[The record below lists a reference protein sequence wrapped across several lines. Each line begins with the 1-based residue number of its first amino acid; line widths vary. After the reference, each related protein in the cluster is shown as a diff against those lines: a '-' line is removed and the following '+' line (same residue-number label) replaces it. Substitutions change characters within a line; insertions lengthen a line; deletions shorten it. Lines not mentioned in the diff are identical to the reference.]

1 MLWGTPRANRLPARV
16 GHEPGLSIRP
26 QQICPGGWGVGRHW
40 GASTKLGVSGP
51 TSLSIHPCPPWCQT
65 PRMCLSLIL
74 RTTPKAGKKLDNSP
88 KVTQP
93 ENGRE
98 PGVEARSVRLQKV
111 LWTHGIQRCGPH
123 TPGAYRSMEEK
134 VRAMQG
140 RVWEIPVKGWGPG
153 GMGNPERRSLLKGR
167 GETRTQFCLRLKPL
181 GSALLQAASPSCR
194 SLGRQG
200 KCRLREQWPDKYKLV
215 PCPSPPPQRP
225 PGLQKEERRSQHH
238 LQAPDI
244 VWHPE
249 TFNPEMFHV

>member
-1 MLWGTPRANRLPARV
+1 MRDSPSQQAACPSWPRA
-16 GHEPGLSIRP
+16 GLSIRQ
-26 QQICPGGWGVGRHW
+26 QQIRPGGWGVGRHW

-123 TPGAYRSMEEK
+123 TPGAYRSMEER
-134 VRAMQG
+134 VRAMPG
-140 RVWEIPVKGWGPG
+140 RAWEIPVKGWGPG
-153 GMGNPERRSLLKGR
+153 GCGIQR
-167 GETRTQFCLRLKPL
+167 GEAFWKAEVNREP
-181 GSALLQAASPSCR
+181 GSACAWSRGAPHCCRLPLQAAGARDGRESVSFENTDLTNINSSPVLRPLLKVHLASR
-194 SLGRQG
+194 KG
-200 KCRLREQWPDKYKLV
+200 K
-215 PCPSPPPQRP
+215 
-225 PGLQKEERRSQHH
+225 GRSQHH

-244 VWHPE
+244 VWQPE
-249 TFNPEMFHV
+249 TFNPETFHV